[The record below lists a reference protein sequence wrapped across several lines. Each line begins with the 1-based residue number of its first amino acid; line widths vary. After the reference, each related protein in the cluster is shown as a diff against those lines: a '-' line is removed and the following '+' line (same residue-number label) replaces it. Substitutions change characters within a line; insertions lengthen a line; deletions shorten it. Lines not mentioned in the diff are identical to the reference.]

1 MSSLTTNHNSV
12 SLNIGSNNARI
23 VGAASSK
30 SKKKGN
36 KKQFTF
42 AQKLDML
49 KTKSYPDDLDPEN
62 IRNWKE
68 NELTIRSLV
77 TLGYGDS
84 LRIVSFI

>member
-23 VGAASSK
+23 GASSK
-30 SKKKGN
+30 KKRN

-49 KTKSYPDDLDPEN
+49 KTESYPDDLDPEN

>member
-23 VGAASSK
+23 GAS

-49 KTKSYPDDLDPEN
+49 KTESYPDDLDPEN

-68 NELTIRSLV
+68 NELTIKSLV

>member
-23 VGAASSK
+23 GASSK
-30 SKKKGN
+30 KKRN

-49 KTKSYPDDLDPEN
+49 KTESYPDDLDPEN

-77 TLGYGDS
+77 ALGYGDS

>member
-1 MSSLTTNHNSV
+1 
-12 SLNIGSNNARI
+12 
-23 VGAASSK
+23 
-30 SKKKGN
+30 
-36 KKQFTF
+36 
-42 AQKLDML
+42 ML
-49 KTKSYPDDLDPEN
+49 KTESYPDDLDPEN